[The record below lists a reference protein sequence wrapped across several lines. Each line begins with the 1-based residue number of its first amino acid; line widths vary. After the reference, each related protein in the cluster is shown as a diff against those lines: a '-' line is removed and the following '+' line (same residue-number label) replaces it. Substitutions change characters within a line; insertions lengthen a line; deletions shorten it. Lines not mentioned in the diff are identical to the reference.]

1 MNYTYALK
9 LLDLN
14 KNTTLEELQ
23 KRYKELI
30 KKYHPDNNLN
40 NQAQATENI
49 KEVINA
55 YMVVKKHLQ
64 KNYNLFERKKLSKKR
79 KIIKE
84 YIYEENSNDEFLEK
98 YQLLEKNIVF
108 LTLSRIDES
117 KNNDD
122 LQEIIDNF
130 YECITNNIR
139 NMIEEYIQINA
150 IETKNIKTMLLEIKK
165 STIIEAYKEVNK
177 IVTEITKE
185 EIKELISKYKNYPYY
200 DKVKKYILNII
211 HIALEEPYEV
221 NKIGKLD
228 KIILRF
234 FDEYDRTIKNNS
246 VKLQRL
252 LNKLKDYKGINE
264 YKLIE
269 EDIKKASFI
278 IDRKNFIKEY
288 KKINSKIKNII
299 KSKEIEKLKEKDFF
313 NIFLSEYYNYIYI
326 YYENSTSHDKN
337 RLKEQ
342 IYKLFMLSQLFENID
357 NLELDVIILLKKL
370 ETVSFEEVSKLI
382 NMILYGKKINYENIF
397 FHRFGLGIS
406 EMVLV
411 DDIDKNNISYKEGQ
425 NMIRYLDCDTFKFNF
440 ISLKKFI
447 KSSKFVGRRMSI
459 NDEYFNDTKTYLAL
473 LENDSYLLLCNDELS
488 NFLIIDKSIEYEL
501 GEKVIKEIDREFIYD
516 KILTFLKN
524 EDAEYKNTSIKCKK
538 YK

>member
-55 YMVVKKHLQ
+55 YTVVKKHLQ

-84 YIYEENSNDEFLEK
+84 YINDKNSNDEFLEK

-117 KNNDD
+117 KTDD
-122 LQEIIDNF
+122 ELQEIIDNF
-130 YECITNNIR
+130 YDCIYNNIR
-139 NMIEEYIQINA
+139 IMIEEYIKINA

-165 STIIEAYKEVNK
+165 STVMEAYKEINK
-177 IVTEITKE
+177 ILTEITKE
-185 EIKELISKYKNYPYY
+185 EIKKLISKYKKYPYF
-200 DKVKKYILNII
+200 DKIKKYILNII
-211 HIALEEPYEV
+211 HMVLEESYEV
-221 NKIGKLD
+221 NKIEKLD
-228 KIILRF
+228 KIILKF

-246 VKLQRL
+246 AKLQRL
-252 LNKLKDYKGINE
+252 LNKLKDYESINE

-269 EDIKKASFI
+269 EDIEKASFI
-278 IDRKNFIKEY
+278 IDRKDFIREY
-288 KKINSKIKNII
+288 KKINSNIKRII
-299 KSKEIEKLKEKDFF
+299 KSKEIEKLKEKAFF
-313 NIFLSEYYNYIYI
+313 NMFLSEYYNYIYT
-326 YYENSTSHDKN
+326 YYKNSTFHDKN

-370 ETVSFEEVSKLI
+370 ETVSFEEVSNLI

-411 DDIDKNNISYKEGQ
+411 DDIDKNNIFYKEGQ

-447 KSSKFVGRRMSI
+447 KSSKFVERRISI